1 MENKI
6 QSEGVLDKETEQ
18 KIVSEVLEDF
28 NTRRQ
33 NRKSFE
39 TTWQL
44 NINFLLGNQYSYIN
58 GNNEIVSE
66 KKQYFWQ
73 EREVYN
79 HIAPIVDLRTAKL
92 ARVKPTLTV
101 LPFSDDPKDIACAK
115 VSKNLIKSVC
125 YDLNMSS
132 LIAEATMWSEITGTA
147 FYKVTWNSSKGKF
160 VGIDNSGQSLREGEV
175 ELSVVSP
182 FEIFP
187 DNNTYNRIEDCKSI
201 IHARAYHKDE
211 VKNIW
216 GIDVEGKDTDVF
228 SLENTSQLGGL
239 GYNGRSVGVGRTLRH
254 DQVIVIERYEQ
265 ASVEYPN
272 GRLIIVAGAKLVYM
286 GELPYVN
293 AFDGKRAFPFIKQV
307 CLNVPNSFW
316 GISVIE
322 RCIPI
327 QRAYN
332 AVKNRKHEFLNRIAM
347 GVLAVEDGSLDIE
360 NLEEEGLSPGKVL
373 VYRQGAN
380 FPQMLQNEKV
390 PDSFD
395 KEEEKLIEEFS
406 NISGI
411 SDLQHQNVIYNSISG
426 VVLQLLIEQDEARLT
441 ASINEIKD
449 SVKNVAKHILRLYK
463 QFAVYSHSTRLINDN
478 GEIEMLYWENS
489 DLNCEDIVFET
500 ENEFGQTLA
509 QKRSMIYE
517 VLNAGLLNDEDGG
530 MSIST
535 RQKVL
540 EQLGFGILETT
551 KDAKTLHKNRAN
563 KENYNL
569 LQDASMQNPK
579 FIDEHDIHINEH
591 ICFALSKDFEDAV
604 AKNPQL
610 ENLMNEHIK
619 LHKQMQNENTN
630 GYISI
635 TDTNN

>member
-1 MENKI
+1 MEEFEI
-6 QSEGVLDKETEQ
+6 DKETEE
-18 KIVSEVLEDF
+18 KIVTEVLEDF
-28 NTRRQ
+28 NSRRQ

-58 GNNEIVSE
+58 GNNDIVSE

-79 HIAPIVDLRTAKL
+79 HIAPIVDLRISKL
-92 ARVKPTLTV
+92 TKVKPSLTV

-132 LIAEATMWSEITGTA
+132 IISEATMWSEITGTS
-147 FYKVTWNSSKGKF
+147 FYKVSWNNRKGRF
-160 VGIDNSGQSLREGEV
+160 VGTDKNGQALYEGEV
-175 ELSVVSP
+175 EISVVSP

-187 DNNTYNRIEDCKSI
+187 DSNTYNRIEDCKSI

-216 GIDVEGKDTDVF
+216 GIDVEGSDTDVF
-228 SLENTSQLGGL
+228 SLENLNTLGGL
-239 GYNGRSVGVGRTLRH
+239 GYSGNTVGVSRTLKH
-254 DQVIVIERYEQ
+254 DQVIVLERYELP
-265 ASVEYPN
+265 SVDFPN
-272 GRLIIVAGAKLVYM
+272 GRLIIVAGNRLVYV
-286 GELPYVN
+286 GELPYEN
-293 AFDGKRAFPFIKQV
+293 AFDGKRTFPFVKQT
-307 CLNVPNSFW
+307 CLSVPNCFW
-316 GISVIE
+316 GVSIIE
-322 RCIPI
+322 RCIPV

-347 GVLAVEDGSLDIE
+347 GVLAVEDGSLDVE

-380 FPQMLQNEKV
+380 FPKMLQNEEI
-390 PDSFD
+390 PASFE
-395 KEEEKLIEEFS
+395 KEEEKLIDEFAS
-406 NISGI
+406 VSGV
-411 SDLQHQNVIYNSISG
+411 SDIQNQNVLYNNVSG
-426 VVLQLLIEQDEARLT
+426 VVLQLLIEQDEARI
-441 ASINEIKD
+441 ASSINEIKD

-463 QFAVYSHSTRLINDN
+463 QFAVFAHCTRLVNDN
-478 GEIEMLYWENS
+478 GEIEMLYWKNS

-500 ENEFGQTLA
+500 ENELNQTLA

-517 VLNAGLLNDEDGG
+517 IVNAGLLNDDNGN

-551 KDAKTLHKNRAN
+551 KDVKTLHKNRAN

-569 LQDASMQNPK
+569 LENDTMPEPK
-579 FIDEHDIHINEH
+579 FIDEHEIHINEH

-604 AKNPQL
+604 AKNPLL
-610 ENLMNEHIK
+610 EEIMNNHIK
-619 LHKQMQNENTN
+619 KHKELL
-630 GYISI
+630 SVEK
-635 TDTNN
+635 

>member
-1 MENKI
+1 MKNKL
-6 QSEGVLDKETEQ
+6 QFDEVLDEETEQ

-28 NTRRQ
+28 NMRRQ
-33 NRKSFE
+33 NRKYFE
-39 TTWQL
+39 TSWQL

-79 HIAPIVDLRTAKL
+79 HIAPIIDLRIAKL

-132 LIAEATMWSEITGTA
+132 LITEATMWSEITGTS
-147 FYKVTWNSSKGKF
+147 FYKITWNSSKGKF
-160 VGIDNSGQSLREGEV
+160 VGIDDSGQSLREGEV

-187 DNNTYNRIEDCKSI
+187 DNNTYSRIEDCKSI

-211 VKNIW
+211 VRNIW
-216 GIDVEGKDTDVF
+216 GVEVEGQDADVF
-228 SLENTSQLGGL
+228 SLDNTSILGGL
-239 GYNGRSVGVGRTLRH
+239 GYNGRSMGVGRTMRH

-265 ASVEYPN
+265 PSFDFPN
-272 GRLIIVAGAKLVYM
+272 GRLIIVAGNKLVYM
-286 GELPYVN
+286 GELPYIN
-293 AFDGKRAFPFIKQV
+293 AFDGKRSFPFIKQV

-316 GISVIE
+316 GSSVIE

-347 GVLAVEDGSLDIE
+347 GVLAVEDGSLDID

-380 FPQMLQNEKV
+380 FPKLLQNDDV
-390 PDSFD
+390 PDSFE

-406 NISGI
+406 NISGV

-441 ASINEIKD
+441 ASINEVKD

-478 GEIEMLYWENS
+478 GEIEMLYWKNS

-517 VLNAGLLNDEDGG
+517 VLNAGLLNDENGG

-551 KDAKTLHKNRAN
+551 QDAKTLHKNRAN

-569 LQDASMQNPK
+569 ISGKEMSRPK

-591 ICFALSKDFEDAV
+591 ICFALSKDFEDAT
-604 AKNPQL
+604 AKNPSL
-610 ENLMNEHIK
+610 ESILNEHIK
-619 LHKQMQNENTN
+619 MHKEMQKEE
-630 GYISI
+630 I
-635 TDTNN
+635 

>member
-1 MENKI
+1 MENNS
-6 QSEGVLDKETEQ
+6 QFEQVLDAETEQ
-18 KIVSEVLEDF
+18 KIVSEILEDF

-39 TTWQL
+39 MTWQL
-44 NINFLLGNQYSYIN
+44 NINFLLGSQYSYIN

-66 KKQYFWQ
+66 RKQYFWQ

-79 HIAPIVDLRTAKL
+79 HIAPIVDLRIAKL

-132 LIAEATMWSEITGTA
+132 LITEATMWSEITGTA

-160 VGIDNSGQSLREGEV
+160 VGVDQSGQSLREGEV
-175 ELSVVSP
+175 ELAVVSP

-187 DNNTYNRIEDCKSI
+187 DNNTYSRIDDCKSI

-216 GIDVEGKDTDVF
+216 GVDVEGKDTDVF
-228 SLENTSQLGGL
+228 SLENATVLGGL
-239 GYNGRSVGVGRTLRH
+239 GYSGNTVRVSRTMRH

-265 ASVEYPN
+265 PSVDYPN
-272 GRLIIVAGAKLVYM
+272 GRLIIVAGDKLVYM

-293 AFDGKRAFPFIKQV
+293 AFDAKRAFPFIKQV
-307 CLNVPNSFW
+307 SLSVPNCFW
-316 GISVIE
+316 GTSVIE

-380 FPQMLQNEKV
+380 FPKMLQNEEV
-390 PDSFD
+390 PASFD
-395 KEEEKLIEEFS
+395 KEEEKLIEEFA
-406 NISGI
+406 NISGV
-411 SDLQHQNVIYNSISG
+411 SDIKHQNVLYNNISG

-441 ASINEIKD
+441 ASINEVKD

-478 GEIEMLYWENS
+478 GEIEMLYWKNS

-500 ENEFGQTLA
+500 ENEVGQTLA
-509 QKRSMIYE
+509 QRRSMIYE

-530 MSIST
+530 MSITT

-569 LQDASMQNPK
+569 IKGQGIQTPK
-579 FIDEHDIHINEH
+579 FIDEHNIHINEH
-591 ICFALSKDFEDAV
+591 ICFALSKDYEDAV
-604 AKNPQL
+604 EKNPEL
-610 ENLMNEHIK
+610 ENALNEHIK
-619 LHKQMQNENTN
+619 LHKQMQNENV
-630 GYISI
+630 
-635 TDTNN
+635 